1 MAERTPVAECSR
13 STAVTAAGI
22 AAFVPLEIYTLS
34 KLCNLW
40 FTFKL
45 AEMLQQAGL
54 PVTVDAVTPGFVPNS
69 NLGKAGLS
77 W

>member
-1 MAERTPVAECSR
+1 MAERSLPPPA
-13 STAVTAAGI
+13 AAATAAGI
-22 AAFVPLEIYTLS
+22 TFVPLEVYALS

-40 FTFKL
+40 FTLKL
-45 AEMLQQAGL
+45 AAMLQQAGL
-54 PVTVDAVTPGFVPNS
+54 PVAVDAVTPGFVPNS